1 MINYFLVRLF
11 LIQSC
16 EGGDPKGG
24 PRANVVSKGDA
35 RARLFWGKVADWV
48 YEMGEVSVLR
58 VARKGTL
65 HLRGGLKL

>member
-11 LIQSC
+11 TIQSC

-24 PRANVVSKGDA
+24 PRVNVVSEGGA
-35 RARLFWGKVADWV
+35 RARACGKFAVWV

-58 VARKGTL
+58 VACKGTL

>member
-24 PRANVVSKGDA
+24 PRANVVSKGGA
-35 RARLFWGKVADWV
+35 RAPVLGEFADWV
-48 YEMGEVSVLR
+48 YEMGRSVR
-58 VARKGTL
+58 STRSA
-65 HLRGGLKL
+65 